1 MEKLKFFQRRIFDE
15 PSFSLST
22 RLKLA
27 RILLH
32 KLNYTFLED
41 IMSIDFVQSPL
52 AEIYGSN
59 CFSNAVMRET
69 LPKSIYKEILAVQ
82 AGEKELTLEA
92 AEVVAQA
99 MREWAIK
106 KGATHYTHWFHP
118 LTGLTAEKHDSFI
131 SPTHDGGVLLEFSG
145 KELIKGEPDASS
157 FPSGGLRATFEA
169 RGYTAWDVTSPAF
182 LKQDK
187 TGVTLCIP
195 TAFIS
200 YYGQALD
207 KKVPLLKS
215 IDALSKQAVRVL
227 RALGN
232 NTSKRV
238 FTTVGPEQEY
248 FLVDGEFYNKRPDLI
263 LTGRTV
269 FGALPAKGQEL
280 EDHYFGAIKER
291 IADFMRELNYEL
303 WKVGIPAKTQH
314 NEVAPNQFEIAPIY
328 ANSSAAVDANQLVM
342 ETIRSVAR
350 RHGLEGLLHE
360 KPFAGVNGS
369 GKHNNWSMATDDGIN
384 LFEPGDDP
392 SSNARFLLFAAA
404 VVEAVDRYALL
415 IRSSTAT
422 SANEHRLGANEA
434 PPAIISIFFGGPL
447 TEILD
452 NIAEGKAG
460 GKTESGAK
468 IKIGVT
474 SLPTL
479 PKDVSDR
486 NRTSP
491 FAFTGNK
498 FEFRMVG
505 SSQSI
510 ATPNTYLNVAV
521 AQVLSEYADKL
532 EGASN
537 KQEAIQNIIKES
549 YSKHRKVVF
558 NGNNYSDEWVLEAER
573 RGLPNVRS
581 AVDALQILIRSE
593 TVSLFEAHQVLTKEE
608 LESRY
613 HIYLEKYSKQVNIE
627 AGVTIDLARRYIFPA
642 ATSYASSLAQD
653 AAALAGIGANN
664 TAQSKRAKRIA
675 DLASELFDETAKLE
689 IVLNEAQGIED
700 VFAQAK
706 AYCEKIRPGMDAVR
720 SRADALEK
728 IVAKNVWPFPGYEEL
743 LFKL

>member
-1 MEKLKFFQRRIFDE
+1 M
-15 PSFSLST
+15 ST
-22 RLKLA
+22 V
-27 RILLH
+27 
-32 KLNYTFLED
+32 
-41 IMSIDFVQSPL
+41 DFTKTPVSEL
-52 AEIYGSN
+52 YGSN
-59 CFSNAVMRET
+59 SFSNAVMRER
-69 LPKSIYKEILAVQ
+69 LPKNIYREILSVQ
-82 AGEKELTLEA
+82 AGEKELTLEV
-92 AEVVAQA
+92 AEVVAAA
-99 MREWAIK
+99 MRDWAIS
-106 KGATHYTHWFHP
+106 KGASHYTHWFHP

-131 SPTHDGGVLLEFSG
+131 APSGDGRVIMEFSG

-187 TGVTLCIP
+187 TGTTLCIP

-215 IDALSKQAVRVL
+215 IDALSKQAIRVL

-232 NTSKRV
+232 ETSKRV

-248 FLVDGEFYNKRPDLI
+248 FLVDKEFYDRRPDLI

-269 FGALPAKGQEL
+269 FGALPAKGQEM
-280 EDHYFGAIKER
+280 EDHYFGALKER
-291 IADFMRELNYEL
+291 VAAFMRELNTEL

-314 NEVAPNQFEIAPIY
+314 NEVAPNQFEIAPVY

-350 RHGLEGLLHE
+350 RHGMEGLLHE

-384 LFEPGDDP
+384 LFEPGANP
-392 SSNARFLLFAAA
+392 ESNARFLLFAAA

-415 IRSSTAT
+415 IRSSVAT
-422 SANEHRLGANEA
+422 SANDHRLGANEA
-434 PPAIISIFFGGPL
+434 PPAIVSVFFGGPL
-447 TEILD
+447 TEIFD
-452 NIAEGKAG
+452 NIAEGKSG
-460 GKTESGAK
+460 GKSASGGQ
-468 IKIGVT
+468 IRIGV
-474 SLPTL
+474 SSMPSL

-521 AQVLSEYADKL
+521 AQVLSEFADKL
-532 EGASN
+532 EVASDRN
-537 KQEAIQNIIKES
+537 DAIQNIIRES
-549 YSKHRKVVF
+549 YGKHRRVVF
-558 NGNNYSDEWVLEAER
+558 NGNNYSDEWVREAER
-573 RGLPNVRS
+573 RGLPNVKN
-581 AVDALQILIRSE
+581 AVDALTVLERSE
-593 TVSLFEAHQVLTKEE
+593 IIALFENHKVFTREE
-608 LESRY
+608 SESRY
-613 HIYLEKYSKQVNIE
+613 HIYLEKYSKQINIE
-627 AGVTIDLARRYIFPA
+627 AGVTIDLAHRYLFPA
-642 ATSYASSLAQD
+642 ATSYAGSLASAGASL
-653 AAALAGIGANN
+653 AAIGATN
-664 TAQSKRAKRIA
+664 APQAKRAKRIA
-675 DLASELFDETAKLE
+675 ELCVELYDETSKLE
-689 IVLNEAQGIED
+689 SALTEAQGIED
-700 VFAQAK
+700 AFAQAK
-706 AYCEKIRPGMDAVR
+706 AYFEKVRPAMDAVR
-720 SRADALEK
+720 GRGDALEQLVSK
-728 IVAKNVWPFPGYEEL
+728 EAWPMPGYEEL

>member
-1 MEKLKFFQRRIFDE
+1 MAWFLLYIGKFIWRF
-15 PSFSLST
+15 
-22 RLKLA
+22 
-27 RILLH
+27 
-32 KLNYTFLED
+32 
-41 IMSIDFVQSPL
+41 IMSDCCEKCGNGIDFVKTPVES
-52 AEIYGSN
+52 IYGSN
-59 CFSNAVMRET
+59 SFSNAVMREK
-69 LPKSIYKEILAVQ
+69 LPKNIYKEILAVQ
-82 AGEKELTLEA
+82 NGEKELTAEV
-92 AEVVAQA
+92 AEVVASA
-99 MREWAIK
+99 MRDWAIE
-106 KGATHYTHWFHP
+106 KGASHYTHWFHP

-131 SPTHDGGVLLEFSG
+131 SPTGDGKVIMEFSG

-182 LKQDK
+182 LKQDR
-187 TGVTLCIP
+187 TGTTLCIP

-215 IDALSKQAVRVL
+215 IDALSTQAMRVL

-248 FLVDGEFYNKRPDLI
+248 FLVDKEFYDQRPDLI
-263 LTGRTV
+263 LTGRTI
-269 FGALPAKGQEL
+269 FGALPAKGQEM

-291 IADFMRELNYEL
+291 VADFMRELNYEL

-328 ANSSAAVDANQLVM
+328 ANSTAAVDGNQVVM

-350 RHGLEGLLHE
+350 RHDMEGLLHE

-384 LFEPGDDP
+384 LFEPGENP
-392 SSNARFLLFAAA
+392 ESNARFLLFATA

-415 IRSSTAT
+415 LRSSVAT
-422 SANEHRLGANEA
+422 SGNDHRLGANEA
-434 PPAIISIFFGGPL
+434 PPAIVSIFFGGPL
-447 TEILD
+447 TEIFD

-460 GKTESGAK
+460 GKTSGGSQ

-474 SLPTL
+474 SLPNL

-510 ATPNTYLNVAV
+510 ATPNTYLNVSV
-521 AQVLSEYADKL
+521 AQVLSEFADKL
-532 EGASN
+532 EKSSDKN
-537 KQEAIQNIIKES
+537 EAIHNIIKES
-549 YSKHRKVVF
+549 YGKHRRVVF
-558 NGNNYSDEWVLEAER
+558 NGNGYSEEWVHEAER
-573 RGLPNVRS
+573 RGLPNVKN
-581 AVDALQILIRSE
+581 AVDALSVLIRSE
-593 TVSLFEAHQVLTKEE
+593 TISLFENHKVLTKEE
-608 LESRY
+608 MESRY
-613 HIYLEKYSKQVNIE
+613 HIYLEKYSKQINIE
-627 AGVTIDLARRYIFPA
+627 AGVTIDIARRYIFPA
-642 ATSYASSLAQD
+642 VTAYAGSLAADASSLA
-653 AAALAGIGANN
+653 AIGASSVP
-664 TAQSKRAKRIA
+664 QEKRAKRIA
-675 DLASELFDETAKLE
+675 ELIAELYDETSKLE
-689 IVLNEAQGIED
+689 TVLAESQGIED
-700 VFAQAK
+700 VPAQAK
-706 AYCEKIRPGMDAVR
+706 AYFEKVRPAMDAVR
-720 SRADALEK
+720 SKVDTLEK
-728 IVAKNVWPFPGYEEL
+728 LVAKEIWPMPGYEEL